1 MSDAKRF
8 VYVLES
14 KVTPERH
21 DSGLSSNVSTRLTLH
36 NDGLSMHSSTHRPWR
51 LLVSIEFAEE
61 GTAIAFERYL
71 KSGSGR
77 AFARRHFSAKPADAD

>member
-1 MSDAKRF
+1 MSDSKRF

-21 DSGLSSNVSTRLTLH
+21 YVGLSSNVTTRLTLH
-36 NDGLSMHSSTHRPWR
+36 NDGLSIHSSSHRPWR

-61 GTAIAFERYL
+61 RTAIAFERYL

-77 AFARRHFSAKPADAD
+77 AFARRHFTTKPAGAN